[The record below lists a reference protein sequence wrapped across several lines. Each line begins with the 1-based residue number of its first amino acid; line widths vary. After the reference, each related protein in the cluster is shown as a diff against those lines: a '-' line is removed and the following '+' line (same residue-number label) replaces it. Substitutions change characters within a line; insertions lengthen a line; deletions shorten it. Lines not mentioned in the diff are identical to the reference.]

1 MARQSLEVRAE
12 KLRLSA
18 PFRISGWVFEA
29 TDAIVVTVSDG
40 RHSGR
45 GEGAGAYYLGD
56 DLRPDA
62 RRHRGGA
69 WGD

>member
-45 GEGAGAYYLGD
+45 GEGAD
-56 DLRPDA
+56 Q
-62 RRHRGGA
+62 
-69 WGD
+69 